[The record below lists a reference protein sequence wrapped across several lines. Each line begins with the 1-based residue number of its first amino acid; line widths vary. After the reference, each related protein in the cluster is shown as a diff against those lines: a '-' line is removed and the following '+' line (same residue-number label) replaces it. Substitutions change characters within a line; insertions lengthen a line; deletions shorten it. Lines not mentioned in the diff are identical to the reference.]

1 MTQLLRFL
9 NYQNFQE
16 KNVHNFIVRSQG
28 LYFRIQL
35 RIQCLDLAR
44 CLYYGALLGLL
55 SCKSDSWRR
64 CTCKNVLFS
73 LVAFENCLQVCFVG
87 LVIER
92 ISLWC
97 FVIVLVFIVWRML
110 KSHQLGVAMQV
121 TKAGLFSQGRQ
132 VLTM

>member
-35 RIQCLDLAR
+35 RIWCLDLAR

-55 SCKSDSWRR
+55 SCKSDSWRG
-64 CTCKNVLFS
+64 CTCTNVLFS
-73 LVAFENCLQVCFVG
+73 LVACEDCLEVCFVG
-87 LVIER
+87 LVVER
-92 ISLWC
+92 ISVWC
-97 FVIVLVFIVWRML
+97 LVIAAIFMVWGMF

-121 TKAGLFSQGRQ
+121 TKGRLFQQGRQ
-132 VLTM
+132 VLSM